1 MMTILLD
8 HISLASGRKYR
19 RIGEGIQAA
28 IAAGALKPGD
38 RLPPQRELA
47 DALGVTLGT
56 VSRAYREM
64 EEQGLAKGEVG
75 RGTFVARREEGE
87 FTLHALHNRTETAAG
102 WCIRFDLNFPVPD
115 GTPDLA
121 AMLADLAH
129 RQDLEEM
136 LRYQPTAGL
145 MRHRRAACR
154 WLDRLNM
161 PAAPEN
167 LAITTGAQH
176 AIFSALASQLAPGEA
191 LAVDG
196 YTYPGLINL
205 AGVLHLRLVP
215 VEGDGEGMRPDALA
229 RAAARHRLKGIYLI
243 PTLHNPT
250 TLTMGRQRRRE
261 LAEAIRRLDLLLIED
276 DVYGGMEQQA
286 QTPIAA
292 AIPERG
298 MYLTNLSK
306 TLAPGL
312 RLGFLVV
319 PEGLRSAVERVMA
332 ASIWLNPP
340 LVAEIGARWI
350 DDGTADR
357 ALAQKRRAAE
367 RRMALVAEKLAG
379 HQLHYRP
386 GSLQGWLQLPPS
398 WSGESLARQA
408 AAQGVQVIPSCN
420 FSTFL
425 GGSGNGQ
432 PPVEAVR
439 LCIGPPKTEAD
450 VSRGAATLAAI
461 LAKPPDRL
469 EPFM

>member
-8 HISLASGRKYR
+8 YISLTSGRKYR
-19 RIGEGIQAA
+19 QIGKGIQAA
-28 IAAGALKPGD
+28 IAAGRLQPGD

-64 EEQGLAKGEVG
+64 DDLGLTKGEIG
-75 RGTFVARREEGE
+75 RGTFVARREEDE
-87 FTLHALHNRTETAAG
+87 FTLHTLHNKPDRETAD
-102 WCIRFDLNFPVPD
+102 CIRFDLNFPVPE

-121 AMLADLAH
+121 AMLADLSH
-129 RQDLEEM
+129 RQALDEM

-154 WLDRLNM
+154 WLERLNM

-176 AIFSALASQLAPGEA
+176 ALFAALASQLTPGDA

-205 AGVLHLRLVP
+205 AGVLHLRLIP
-215 VEGDGEGMRPDALA
+215 VESDGEGMRPDALA
-229 RAAARHRLKGIYLI
+229 RAAARHRLKGVYLI

-250 TLTMGRQRRRE
+250 TLTMGPERRQE
-261 LAEAIRRLDLLLIED
+261 LAKVVRRLDFSLIED
-276 DVYGGMEQQA
+276 DVYGGMEQEA

-292 AIPERG
+292 IIPERSL
-298 MYLTNLSK
+298 YVTNLSK

-319 PEGLRSAVERVMA
+319 PEGLRAAVERVMA
-332 ASIWLNPP
+332 ASIWMNPP
-340 LVAEIGARWI
+340 LMAEIGMRWI

-357 ALAQKRRAAE
+357 VIVCKRRAVE
-367 RRMALVAEKLAG
+367 KRMAIIAEKLSG
-379 HQLHYRP
+379 HELHYRP
-386 GSLQGWLQLPPS
+386 GSLQGWLGLPPP
-398 WSGESLARQA
+398 WTGETFARQA
-408 AAQGVQVIPSCN
+408 AARGVQVIPSNN
-420 FSTFL
+420 FSTF
-425 GGSGNGQ
+425 GTFNANGQ
-432 PPVEAVR
+432 QSVEAVR
-439 LCIGPPKTEAD
+439 ICIGPPKNDDETA
-450 VSRGAATLAAI
+450 RGAEILAAI
-461 LAKPPDRL
+461 LARPPGRR